1 MRRRP
6 VILGVAGGSGSG
18 KSTVVRA
25 LVRSLGDDVA
35 SVIRHDWYYRD
46 LVHLPLEQ
54 RSSVNFDHPD
64 SLETELLVGH
74 LRGLLAGATSQAPTY
89 DFSTHTRGE
98 GTVTVRPTPAIVL
111 DGILVLAHAELREI
125 MDLAVFVDT
134 EPDIRLIRRLRR
146 DTEKRGRTAESV
158 LEQYEKTVRPMH
170 LEFVEPSRRYADL
183 MIHEGGFNRV
193 AVDLVTDR
201 MRELLA

>member
-1 MRRRP
+1 

-18 KSTVVRA
+18 KSTVVRE
-25 LVRSLGDDVA
+25 LVRSLGDGVA

-64 SLETELLVGH
+64 SLETELLVAH
-74 LRGLLAGATSQAPTY
+74 LRRLLAGDTIQAPTY

-98 GTVTVRPTPAIVL
+98 RTVTVRPTPAIVL

-125 MDLAVFVDT
+125 IDLAVFVDT

-158 LEQYEKTVRPMH
+158 VEHYEKTVRPMH
-170 LEFVEPSRRYADL
+170 LEFVEPSWRYADL
-183 MIHEGGFNRV
+183 TINEGGFNRV

-201 MRELLA
+201 MREILA

>member
-1 MRRRP
+1 MRRQP

-18 KSTVVRA
+18 KSTVVRE
-25 LVRSLGDDVA
+25 LVRSLGDGVA

-64 SLETELLVGH
+64 SLETELLVAH
-74 LRGLLAGATSQAPTY
+74 LRKLLAGDTIQAPTY

-98 GTVTVRPTPAIVL
+98 RTVTVRPTPAIVL

-125 MDLAVFVDT
+125 IDLAVFVDT

-158 LEQYEKTVRPMH
+158 VEHYEKTVRPMH

-183 MIHEGGFNRV
+183 TINEGGFNRV

-201 MRELLA
+201 MREILA

>member
-1 MRRRP
+1 MRRQP

-18 KSTVVRA
+18 KSTVVRE
-25 LVRSLGDDVA
+25 LVRSLGDGVA

-64 SLETELLVGH
+64 SLETELLVAH
-74 LRGLLAGATSQAPTY
+74 LRRLLAGDTIQAPTY

-98 GTVTVRPTPAIVL
+98 RTVTVRPTPAIVL

-125 MDLAVFVDT
+125 IDLAVFVDT

-158 LEQYEKTVRPMH
+158 VEHYEKTVRPMH

-183 MIHEGGFNRV
+183 TINEGGFNRV

-201 MRELLA
+201 MREILA

>member
-74 LRGLLAGATSQAPTY
+74 LRGLLAGDTIQAPTY

-146 DTEKRGRTAESV
+146 DTGERGRTSESV

-183 MIHEGGFNRV
+183 TIHEGGFNRV

>member
-74 LRGLLAGATSQAPTY
+74 LRGLLAGATIQAPTY

-183 MIHEGGFNRV
+183 TIHEGGFNRV

-201 MRELLA
+201 MREILA